1 MVVHEIHDGRSV
13 FPELESGSL
22 GPVGSGEGSLFSLG
36 EMGVDLGGMG
46 RDFSSSLQSHQSQL
60 ALVTS

>member
-22 GPVGSGEGSLFSLG
+22 GPVGSGSLFSLG

-46 RDFSSSLQSHQSQL
+46 RDFSSSLQSRQSQL